1 MQKNKNLIRNIGI
14 ALLNIFMIVS
24 LVLVLILK
32 NDYGYN
38 LYWVITPFLM
48 VLVLMVISRWSVR
61 GLNVDRNES
70 IVIQRSFDDTT
81 VISTVIFGIIY
92 LTIQFIDYIKHGL
105 INNSIV
111 IIIFFVVMVAYELIT
126 YLAIHVAKRDTAR
139 LLEKIYNKGPEIN
152 GLNDILYVYKN
163 DNIEKDYG
171 INDLKIY
178 VQRTESSISSK
189 IKVEYTF
196 IGRQLDDEFY
206 RMISTYTNRPPLS
219 KYGIIPT
226 FKCGIDLSM
235 LNIEIYM
242 YSKTNS
248 HSYLRDCN
256 YMDSKVKL
264 ISPIKVDL
272 YEKDFE

>member
-14 ALLNIFMIVS
+14 VLLNIFMIVS

-32 NDYGYN
+32 NNYGYN

-92 LTIQFIDYIKHGL
+92 LTIQFIDYVKHGL

-126 YLAIHVAKRDTAR
+126 YLAIYVAKRDTAK
-139 LLEKIYNKGPEIN
+139 LLEKIYNNK
-152 GLNDILYVYKN
+152 K
-163 DNIEKDYG
+163 
-171 INDLKIY
+171 
-178 VQRTESSISSK
+178 
-189 IKVEYTF
+189 
-196 IGRQLDDEFY
+196 
-206 RMISTYTNRPPLS
+206 
-219 KYGIIPT
+219 
-226 FKCGIDLSM
+226 
-235 LNIEIYM
+235 
-242 YSKTNS
+242 
-248 HSYLRDCN
+248 
-256 YMDSKVKL
+256 
-264 ISPIKVDL
+264 
-272 YEKDFE
+272 

>member
-14 ALLNIFMIVS
+14 VLLNIFMIVS

-92 LTIQFIDYIKHGL
+92 LTIQFIDYIKQGL

-111 IIIFFVVMVAYELIT
+111 IIIFFVVMIAYELIT
-126 YLAIHVAKRDTAR
+126 YLAIYVAKRDTAR
-139 LLEKIYNKGPEIN
+139 LLEKIYNK
-152 GLNDILYVYKN
+152 K
-163 DNIEKDYG
+163 K
-171 INDLKIY
+171 
-178 VQRTESSISSK
+178 
-189 IKVEYTF
+189 
-196 IGRQLDDEFY
+196 
-206 RMISTYTNRPPLS
+206 
-219 KYGIIPT
+219 
-226 FKCGIDLSM
+226 
-235 LNIEIYM
+235 
-242 YSKTNS
+242 
-248 HSYLRDCN
+248 
-256 YMDSKVKL
+256 
-264 ISPIKVDL
+264 
-272 YEKDFE
+272 

>member
-14 ALLNIFMIVS
+14 VLLNIFMIVS

-111 IIIFFVVMVAYELIT
+111 IIIFFVVMIAYELIT
-126 YLAIHVAKRDTAR
+126 YLAIYVAKRDTAR
-139 LLEKIYNKGPEIN
+139 LLEKIYNK
-152 GLNDILYVYKN
+152 K
-163 DNIEKDYG
+163 K
-171 INDLKIY
+171 
-178 VQRTESSISSK
+178 
-189 IKVEYTF
+189 
-196 IGRQLDDEFY
+196 
-206 RMISTYTNRPPLS
+206 
-219 KYGIIPT
+219 
-226 FKCGIDLSM
+226 
-235 LNIEIYM
+235 
-242 YSKTNS
+242 
-248 HSYLRDCN
+248 
-256 YMDSKVKL
+256 
-264 ISPIKVDL
+264 
-272 YEKDFE
+272 